1 MVNPPRSVRP
11 QLFKEGRR
19 RRMMCMMLPGATSSR
34 PLSLSHTSHLHHIF
48 RTQSQSHAFYHRREV
63 GVVDAPPRAAPV
75 HAGRIPIPRRAA
87 RRLRGY
93 DDLVEYDGG
102 TGE

>member
-11 QLFKEGRR
+11 QLFEEAGGYT
-19 RRMMCMMLPGATSSR
+19 PPPS
-34 PLSLSHTSHLHHIF
+34 LSLPHTSHLHHIL

-93 DDLVEYDGG
+93 DNLVEYDGG